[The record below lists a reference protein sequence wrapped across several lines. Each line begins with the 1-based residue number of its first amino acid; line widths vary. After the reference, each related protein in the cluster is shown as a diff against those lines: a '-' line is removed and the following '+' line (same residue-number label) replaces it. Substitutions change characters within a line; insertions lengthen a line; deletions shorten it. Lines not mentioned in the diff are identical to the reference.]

1 MNILKALKK
10 ERESGRI
17 YITADGE
24 IINLE
29 KLVKLLNKEFCSG
42 VAAGTVSDKVSF
54 GAYVEEIKANMLT
67 VDYIIE
73 GVEEAISGYE
83 GPGETNKES
92 LEDEPFT
99 ESL

>member
-17 YITADGE
+17 YVTADGE
-24 IINLE
+24 VINHE
-29 KLVKLLNKEFCSG
+29 KLMKLLNKEFCSG
-42 VAAGTVSDKVSF
+42 VAAGTISDKVSF
-54 GAYVEEIKANMLT
+54 GAYAEEIKAHMLT

-73 GVEEAISGYE
+73 GVEGALSDYE
-83 GPGETNKES
+83 GAGETDKES